1 MIMHASLKIK
11 KIALFGLG
19 EAGSLV
25 AIDMQKAGLNITA
38 YDPKN
43 VATPAG
49 VDRVQ
54 TPSEAVTDADVVVAL
69 TAGDD
74 ALDALEQAI
83 TDIPSTALYADFSTN
98 SATAKLAMAD
108 RAADH
113 GLDFVDVALMT
124 VVPGKGLRTP
134 VTISG
139 TGAARFEEIF
149 TSLEMPVNRLDA
161 DAGEAATRKLLR
173 SVMMKGLAAVI
184 IESMRAGEA
193 AGCSDWLWQ
202 NLSDEIA
209 QADHTLIAR
218 LVTGTQPHAHRRL
231 HEMECSAKLLMDLDI
246 KPTMT
251 QATIDSLKAVI
262 DSGLPT
268 IPSQ

>member
-1 MIMHASLKIK
+1 MHTNLKNK

-19 EAGSLV
+19 EAGSLI
-25 AIDMQKAGLNITA
+25 AIDMHKAGLNITA
-38 YDPKN
+38 YDPKQ

-49 VDRVQ
+49 INRAQ
-54 TPSEAVTDADVVVAL
+54 TASEAATGADMVIAL

-74 ALDALEQAI
+74 ALGALDQAV
-83 TDIPSTALYADFSTN
+83 TDIPTAALYADFSTN
-98 SATAKLAMAD
+98 SASAKLAMAD
-108 RAADH
+108 RAA
-113 GLDFVDVALMT
+113 GYGFDFVDVALMT
-124 VVPGKGLRTP
+124 VVLGKGLRTP
-134 VTISG
+134 VTVSG

-149 TSLEMPVNRLDA
+149 TSLGMPVNRLDA

-209 QADHTLIAR
+209 QADQTLIAR
-218 LVTGTQPHAHRRL
+218 LVTGTEPHARRRL

-251 QATIDSLKAVI
+251 QATIDSLKSVI
-262 DSGLPT
+262 DSGLPA